1 MKLYRGIILSIQA
14 SPVRGEG
21 FDNEFHAGD
30 IG

>member
-1 MKLYRGIILSIQA
+1 MKLYRGISLSIQA

-21 FDNEFHAGD
+21 FDNGFRMED